1 MVMLL
6 AVAGLSGAGATQAA
20 AEAPPLWHSNSHE
33 VSNQPI
39 PTTIWGELKLSSEA
53 LGTSGEGEI
62 HCKNVMGSSVYNEG
76 GKGLGSI
83 QGWGTNA
90 CKAPQLEEALSSL
103 YKNLCEQKRLKCPI
117 TVFATAELPIEQE
130 EREAEVCSEESKTKL
145 KECPSETERETKMVL
160 WHTRRETSSFPWKFE
175 LTRAERKEEPV
186 NVLRIG
192 IPPAGKSCYPT
203 ELVTLENGEEAEEP
217 AKWQNVP
224 AGCVK
229 ITVVAPQVPDE
240 VVFYGSLEPTLIDGA
255 GNGLNASRIV
265 FNAEAGKLKAEK
277 GSAPDTTSSGTLRIA
292 GSEAEQLIFAK

>member
-1 MVMLL
+1 MVMLF
-6 AVAGLSGAGATQAA
+6 AVTGLFAAGAAPA
-20 AEAPPLWHSNSHE
+20 VAEAPPLWRSNSHE
-33 VSNQPI
+33 VSSSPI

-53 LGTSGEGEI
+53 LGSGGEGEI

-90 CKAPQLEEALSSL
+90 CKAPQLEELL
-103 YKNLCEQKRLKCPI
+103 TTIYKPLIEAKRIKGPI

-145 KECPSETERETKMVL
+145 KECPSESERETKMVL

-175 LTRAERKEEPV
+175 LTRGERKEESV
-186 NVLRIG
+186 DILRIG

-203 ELVTLENGEEAEEP
+203 ELVKLENGEEVEEP

-229 ITVVAPQVPDE
+229 ITVVAPQIPDE
-240 VVFYGSLEPTLIDGA
+240 VVFYGSLEPTLINGA
-255 GNGLNASRIV
+255 GNGLNASRLV

-292 GSEAEQLIFAK
+292 GAESEQLIFGK